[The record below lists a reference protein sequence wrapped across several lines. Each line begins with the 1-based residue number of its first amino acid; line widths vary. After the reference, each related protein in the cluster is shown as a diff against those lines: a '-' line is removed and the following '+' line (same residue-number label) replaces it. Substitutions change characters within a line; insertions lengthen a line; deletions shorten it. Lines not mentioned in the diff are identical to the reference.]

1 MKKNSDLFYNL
12 NDLRKIFLTT
22 ALMGIYG
29 KIGLAKYNPKSF
41 FLNEKKPGRINNAFS
56 HRKRKQENQKTKCSS
71 DSVIHD
77 LNCVSAI

>member
-41 FLNEKKPGRINNAFS
+41 FLNEKKPGRIIKNSNNNSKIIRF
-56 HRKRKQENQKTKCSS
+56 HTEKENKKTKKPN
-71 DSVIHD
+71 VAQIQ
-77 LNCVSAI
+77 